1 LNIAITCCKVK
12 FSGVET
18 EETNNVT
25 FINAKLSSKDNW
37 HSGQRGC
44 LGDSW

>member
-1 LNIAITCCKVK
+1 MT
-12 FSGVET
+12 SET
-18 EETNNVT
+18 ADVNGYT

-44 LGDSW
+44 LDDS